1 MDTNSSGGFFVC
13 CMYKKMKTSSIELQ
27 LDLRILYLSIIHQY
41 TNFRP
46 NYRSEGGA
54 TMDLKAVGQRI
65 KAAREAKNLTQEELA
80 ALVNLSTTHVSVIE
94 RGLKVT
100 KLDTLSDMTLVIE
113 PRPRWRT
120 STAHSTLT
128 IRQISRDIP
137 FLCPTWWCCIRE
149 AKIRPITVR
158 ALVFSRCRSFYGK
171 IPCVPPSCP
180 RSRTKT

>member
-1 MDTNSSGGFFVC
+1 MELPGDTNSSGGFFVC
-13 CMYKKMKTSSIELQ
+13 CMYKKTKTNSIELQ
-27 LDLRILYLSIIHQY
+27 LNLQILYLSIIHQY

-100 KLDTLSDMTLVIE
+100 KLDTFVAIANALDVSADALLIDVVTHSVTGVTNELSDMIGKLPKDEQKRILN
-113 PRPRWRT
+113 
-120 STAHSTLT
+120 A
-128 IRQISRDIP
+128 
-137 FLCPTWWCCIRE
+137 
-149 AKIRPITVR
+149 VR
-158 ALVFSRCRSFYGK
+158 ALVD
-171 IPCVPPSCP
+171 
-180 RSRTKT
+180 